1 MTDQTKPIEVKR
13 KPGRP
18 RKIAPW
24 YETVAKRMADGTT
37 LRNALMWER
46 IQLSPEQIRLLYK
59 NVEFRKMY
67 RLERHLYMLN
77 EFGRKPQTEMDR
89 LRKALEKR
97 RSASRSQFA

>member
-1 MTDQTKPIEVKR
+1 MTEPQLTEVKR

-24 YETVAKRMADGTT
+24 YEAVAKTMANGTT
-37 LRNALMWER
+37 LRMALVWNG
-46 IQLSPEQIRLLYK
+46 IQLTHEQIRLLYK
-59 NVEFRKMY
+59 NLEFRRMY

-77 EFGRKPQTEMDR
+77 EFGKRPQTEMER

-97 RSASRSQFA
+97 IA